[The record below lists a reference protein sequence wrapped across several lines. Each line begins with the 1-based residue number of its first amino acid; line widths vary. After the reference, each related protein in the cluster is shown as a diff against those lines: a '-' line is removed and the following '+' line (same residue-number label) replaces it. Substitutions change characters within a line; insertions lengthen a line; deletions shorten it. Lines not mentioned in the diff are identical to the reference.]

1 MARSSKNKAPAPSL
15 TKAQKLKIIGDAA
28 RDIIRIKS
36 EMKALAEDIT
46 AARGRVKQTGVKA
59 SDFGVVLRLYTL
71 EVEDRDDSLDGL
83 SLCAEALNIDLG
95 GESRQ
100 PDLFEEAAVADR
112 RLQDPEPGSVELVEA
127 DDDDEPADLLD
138 GLDGE
143 VDAVGGFGGDEGE
156 AEPASDWAAAAA
168 ADDEEFDDA
177 GYVHAGKEAGFAG
190 VGAEANPHEAGSRE
204 AEAWERGR
212 MSGAE
217 RAEIEVD
224 RYNDGWAAH
233 KAGSPRDANP
243 HEADTDAHGRWD
255 LGWTERQAKAERED
269 VARTVP
275 AEAA

>member
-1 MARSSKNKAPAPSL
+1 MARSKKDKAPAPSL
-15 TKAQKLKIIGDAA
+15 TKAQKLKIIADAA
-28 RDIIRIKS
+28 RDIIRIKA
-36 EMKALAEDIT
+36 EMRALAEDIT

-71 EVEDRDDSLDGL
+71 EVEDRDTSLDGL

-95 GESRQ
+95 SENRQ

-112 RLQDPEPGSVELVEA
+112 RPQDPEPGSVELVEA
-127 DDDDEPADLLD
+127 DDDEPADLLD
-138 GLDGE
+138 GLDVEG
-143 VDAVGGFGGDEGE
+143 DGGVFGGDESE
-156 AEPASDWAAAAA
+156 AEPVSDWAAAAA

-177 GYVHAGKEAGFAG
+177 GFVHAGKEAGFAG
-190 VGAEANPHEAGSRE
+190 VGAEANPHESGSRE

-212 MSGAE
+212 LSGAE

-243 HEADTDAHGRWD
+243 HEAGTDAHGRWD
-255 LGWTERQAKAERED
+255 LGWTERQAKAEREGA
-269 VARTVP
+269 ARTVP